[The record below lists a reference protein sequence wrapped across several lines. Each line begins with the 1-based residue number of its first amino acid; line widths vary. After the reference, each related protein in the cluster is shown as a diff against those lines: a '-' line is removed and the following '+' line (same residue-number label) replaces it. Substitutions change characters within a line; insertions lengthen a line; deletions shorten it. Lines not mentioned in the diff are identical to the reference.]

1 VLPGVFVDER
11 FSRQIAFSGIG
22 NDGQRRLSVARAAI
36 LGLGA
41 LGTVAADRL
50 CRAGAG
56 YLRLID
62 SDKVELS
69 NLQRQLLYTEADI
82 GKPKVIASAERLH
95 EINSEITI
103 EPLQTRLESSGDPA
117 LAGVD
122 IVLDCTDNAAAR
134 YLINDGCRKSGIPWI
149 HGAAAGS
156 SGVVFAV
163 VEGGACFRCLYPDA
177 DTAGETAATSG
188 MLNPLTAIVGALQVC
203 EAMKVLLGT
212 PTSGLMMFDIWNG
225 AFEYINVE
233 RNPDCPDIS
242 LHLRNLPKRKAE

>member
-1 VLPGVFVDER
+1 MMDER
-11 FSRQIAFSGIG
+11 FSRQIAFYGIG
-22 NDGQRRLSVARAAI
+22 SDGQRRLSAARVAI
-36 LGLGA
+36 VGLGA

-50 CRAGAG
+50 CRAGIG

-69 NLQRQLLYTEADI
+69 NLQRQLLYTEADL
-82 GKPKVIASAERLH
+82 GKLKVIASSARLR

-103 EPLQTRLESSGDPA
+103 ESLQIRLENADDSA
-117 LAGVD
+117 LKGVD
-122 IVLDCTDNAAAR
+122 IVLDCTDNAAVR

-156 SGVVFAV
+156 GGVVLAV

-177 DTAGETAATSG
+177 DDGGETAATLG
-188 MLNPLTAIVGALQVC
+188 MLNPLTAVVGALQAN
-203 EAMKVLLGT
+203 EAMKVLTGT

-225 AFEYINVE
+225 VFEYIAAG
-233 RNPDCPDIS
+233 RNPDCPVCGSADS
-242 LHLRNLPKRKAE
+242 NGSSWS